1 MTPFPCMCCG
11 YPTLSKP
18 PNRTYEICKVCFWED
33 DAGGGANAIS
43 LDTARR
49 NFEAV
54 GACEPRFRNN
64 VRAPTDE
71 ETRNRVSRVCVDG
84 AQ

>member
-1 MTPFPCMCCG
+1 MPVAVPTPF
-11 YPTLSKP
+11 
-18 PNRTYEICKVCFWED
+18 
-33 DAGGGANAIS
+33 S

-71 ETRNRVSRVCVDG
+71 ETRNRVSRVRVDG
-84 AQ
+84 AE